1 MNPDELRAFLER
13 PLLGVVCALRR
24 DGSPHPVPVWYRYDG
39 QGVRIW
45 TEERRAW
52 VRNAKRDPRVA
63 FVVAEME
70 PPYAGVIIRGEASVR
85 TRGDDAT
92 AAEIRAITRRYIPAD
107 EVEEYVARW
116 PGLHTIVT
124 IHPSAVN
131 SWTVGY

>member
-39 QGVRIW
+39 QDVHIW

-70 PPYAGVIIRGEASVR
+70 PPYAGMIIRGEASVR
-85 TRGDDAT
+85 TLADDAT
-92 AAEIRAITRRYIPAD
+92 AAEIRAITRRYIPTD

-116 PGLHTIVT
+116 PGLHTILT
-124 IHPSAVN
+124 IHPSAVS